1 MAQIIS
7 YKGRL
12 PKRIGDTHV
21 IYELDGI
28 LVVREKSGFTRKAL
42 LTSAKYANCR
52 LNSSEFGRV
61 SRTCKGIRLAL
72 QSLLPKHNNLGVV
85 NSLTKHMRSL
95 LAYDFQNVRGSRLLR
110 NALEHSDGQRGFV
123 GYDFNPDATFALSST
138 FAEGQLTL
146 HAFDSP
152 QDLAWIGIRVHV
164 LAFDWEAMT
173 GALYSGGWHFE
184 QGMSK
189 ASTYSFP
196 KPAVTDGSLI
206 YLLEVQGFEEKEGAF
221 LPIGEKSLQVVG
233 VMGQMEHTTM
243 SQTDDVSMSQY
254 GDERMGEFGEE
265 LGENMGNR
273 LSHRL
278 IEGTSETLAPA
289 GVLVHNKSIYNE
301 NKKR

>member
-1 MAQIIS
+1 MAKIIS

-12 PKRIGDTHV
+12 PKRIWDEYVT
-21 IYELDGI
+21 YYLDGV
-28 LVVREKSGFTRKAL
+28 LVIREKSGFTSKEL

-52 LNSSEFGRV
+52 NNSSEFGRV
-61 SRTCKGIRLAL
+61 SKTCKGIRLAL

-164 LAFDWEAMT
+164 LAFNWEAMT

-189 ASTYSFP
+189 ASCYSFP

-233 VMGQMEHTTM
+233 VMGQCVNGAM
-243 SQTDDVSMSQY
+243 SQCGDVSMSQCDDLSMSQC
-254 GDERMGEFGEE
+254 GDERRGEFGEE
-265 LGENMGNR
+265 LRVEFRNELG
-273 LSHRL
+273 HRL
-278 IEGTSETLAPA
+278 RDGVGTNQARGGL
-289 GVLVHNKSIYNE
+289 G
-301 NKKR
+301 